1 MLKIATK
8 LLSAVA
14 IVLFIGGCSSGV
26 KKDVENPPLRNTQVA
41 VKVYF
46 AGFSLSGDAASSKAN
61 FPHSFPLTQ
70 EKNDR
75 GLSIIDQ
82 AAQDAIKTVHSPYLD
97 IVTNLSDYKN
107 DNVVATAVVL
117 DSEDVSQESI
127 NGVVK
132 VVVTLRGQIVAFNF
146 KEMKVIGSYPLSA
159 ELIDAPKK
167 KLNDQELAILVK
179 ELYLTANKSFIKEIV
194 GRFNQIII
202 NTGDTRKIQIKSV
215 TSTDEYIKLIKKEN
229 QSTTDINTLIARNFE
244 KYLSKNQNVAMLPF
258 KKDQS
263 VGGRLPIAFSNGDVF
278 NLEIPSPDFVIS
290 LSLKKLIKAKLGANE
305 VEDAYTYVSIVNI
318 KAEQPEMG
326 STSIDVDVRY
336 ALPVTVSKSIK
347 NIDDRSH
354 FVESIIQLF
363 NTFTQQITKPESEWL
378 DTWVESSRK
387 DIEEQFVK
395 FLEVINK
402 CK

>member
-1 MLKIATK
+1 M
-8 LLSAVA
+8 
-14 IVLFIGGCSSGV
+14 CS
-26 KKDVENPPLRNTQVA
+26 
-41 VKVYF
+41 
-46 AGFSLSGDAASSKAN
+46 FS
-61 FPHSFPLTQ
+61 LTQ
-70 EKNDR
+70 EKNSR

-82 AAQDAIKTVHSPYLD
+82 AAQDAIKTVHSPYLE

-167 KLNDQELAILVK
+167 KLNDQELASLVR
-179 ELYLTANKSFIKEIV
+179 ELHLTANKSFIKEIV

-215 TSTDEYIKLIKKEN
+215 TSTDEYIKLIKKES
-229 QSTTDINTLIARNFE
+229 QSITDINTLIARNFE

-278 NLEIPSPDFVIS
+278 SLEIPSPDFVIS

-318 KAEQPEMG
+318 KAEQSEMG

>member
-1 MLKIATK
+1 MSNLPTK
-8 LLSAVA
+8 LLCIFVFLL
-14 IVLFIGGCSSGV
+14 LFSGCSSSS
-26 KKDVENPPLRNTQVA
+26 KKNIETTPLKNTQA
-41 VKVYF
+41 VKIYF
-46 AGFSLSGDAASSKAN
+46 AGFTLSGDSASSQAN
-61 FPHSFPLTQ
+61 FPYSFSLTQ
-70 EKNDR
+70 EKNSR

-82 AAQDAIKTVHSPYLD
+82 AAQDAIKTVHSPYLE

-167 KLNDQELAILVK
+167 KLNDQELASLVR
-179 ELYLTANKSFIKEIV
+179 ELHLTANKSFIKEIV

-215 TSTDEYIKLIKKEN
+215 TSTDEYIKLIKKES
-229 QSTTDINTLIARNFE
+229 QSITDINTLIARNFE

-278 NLEIPSPDFVIS
+278 SLEIPSPDFVIS

-318 KAEQPEMG
+318 KAEQSEMG

>member
-1 MLKIATK
+1 MF
-8 LLSAVA
+8 LL
-14 IVLFIGGCSSGV
+14 LFSGCSSSS
-26 KKDVENPPLRNTQVA
+26 KKNIETTPLKNTQA
-41 VKVYF
+41 VKIYF
-46 AGFSLSGDAASSKAN
+46 AGFTLSGDSASSQAN
-61 FPHSFPLTQ
+61 FPYSFSLTQ
-70 EKNDR
+70 EKNSR

-82 AAQDAIKTVHSPYLD
+82 AAQDAIKTVHSPYLE

-167 KLNDQELAILVK
+167 KLNDQELASLVR
-179 ELYLTANKSFIKEIV
+179 ELHLTANKSFIKEIV

-215 TSTDEYIKLIKKEN
+215 TSTDEYIKLIKKES
-229 QSTTDINTLIARNFE
+229 QSITDINTLIARNFE

-278 NLEIPSPDFVIS
+278 SLEIPSPDFVIS

-318 KAEQPEMG
+318 KAEQSEMG